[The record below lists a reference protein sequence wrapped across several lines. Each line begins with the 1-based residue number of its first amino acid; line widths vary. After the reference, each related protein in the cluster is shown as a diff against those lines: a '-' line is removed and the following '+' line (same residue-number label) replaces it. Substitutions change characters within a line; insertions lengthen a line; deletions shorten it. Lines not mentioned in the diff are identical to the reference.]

1 MEHLYFIERGAI
13 AIVKHS
19 GGQNFASPTSV
30 KTVTMFVIK
39 EDEEFISGTSAT
51 DEKIHMTQSPSF
63 DPEFHEALAYKVIA
77 EGYEKKPETL
87 ELAGYFRQLFE
98 LKARDALEAA
108 NKGIDGS
115 GYTIA
120 GYDL

>member
-39 EDEEFISGTSAT
+39 EDEEFKSDDTSNDGIGMLEEPAY
-51 DEKIHMTQSPSF
+51 K
-63 DPEFHEALAYKVIA
+63 PEFHEALAYKVISQ
-77 EGYEKKPETL
+77 GYEKKPETL
-87 ELAGYFRQLFE
+87 ELAQYFRAVFE
-98 LKARDALEAA
+98 EKVKESLETA

>member
-39 EDEEFISGTSAT
+39 EDDEFISGTSNT

-120 GYDL
+120 GYDI

>member
-1 MEHLYFIERGAI
+1 MEHLYFIERNAI
-13 AIVKHS
+13 AIVKHT
-19 GGQNFASPTSV
+19 GNNNFISPSSV

-39 EDEEFISGTSAT
+39 EDEEFIAADTGTGIGMLEEPAY
-51 DEKIHMTQSPSF
+51 K
-63 DPEFHEALAYKVIA
+63 PEFHEALAYKVIA
-77 EGYEKKPETL
+77 QGYEKRPETL
-87 ELAGYFRQLFE
+87 ELAQYFKAMFE
-98 LKARDALEAA
+98 EKVRESLETA

>member
-39 EDEEFISGTSAT
+39 EDDEFISGTSAT
-51 DEKIHMTQSPSF
+51 DNKIHMTQSPSF

-98 LKARDALEAA
+98 LKAKDALEAA